1 MHKFKHCLIVLLIAL
16 LALSCSR
23 KLAPPELT
31 RSDSLVTT
39 NTTERLRDTVVV
51 LAPDSSLVRALL
63 ECDSSNRVRINSILS
78 YKPGVDL
85 QPPRLS
91 IKNNV
96 LTATANM
103 AERKLLIY
111 YKERYYELIRNQSKV
126 FTKTVEVHKLYWY
139 QKTLI
144 YTGIAALAY
153 MLLLLIIKKI
163 F

>member
-1 MHKFKHCLIVLLIAL
+1 MYKFKHCLIVLLIAF

-39 NTTERLRDTVVV
+39 NTVERLRDTVIV

-63 ECDSSNRVRINSILS
+63 ECDSSNKVRISSILS

-96 LTATANM
+96 LTATANQ

-111 YKERYYELIRNQSKV
+111 YKDRYYELIRNQSKV
-126 FTKTVEVHKLYWY
+126 FTKTVVVNELYWY
-139 QKTLI
+139 QKTLMYI
-144 YTGIAALAY
+144 GAAALIIFI
-153 MLLLLIIKKI
+153 LLIAKK
-163 F
+163 FL

>member
-1 MHKFKHCLIVLLIAL
+1 MHKFKHCLIALLIAF

-39 NTTERLRDTVVV
+39 TSVERLRDTVVV

-78 YKPGVDL
+78 YKSGVDL

-91 IKNNV
+91 IRNNV

-111 YKERYYELIRNQSKV
+111 YRDRYYELIRNQSKV
-126 FTKTVEVHKLYWY
+126 FTKTVVGNKLYWY